1 MDSRNFV
8 IVDTRNNRNGVIN
21 NVTAN
26 TVGELKTLLRQ
37 NGYDPTGMELHEGLT
52 NSVLG
57 NDNTPLPRDIA
68 YRGGVTSNLVIRL
81 TTPRNK
87 VKSGVMTRK
96 EAYEKVKEYELQ
108 SHIYDIYGKNYTQV
122 RTEDLEREIMSLESE
137 KEQEETKCDQPN
149 EKEVN
154 ITLEGIAKAFN
165 NLLDVLD
172 DEGIDV
178 SSIDKLP
185 TTTEKI
191 GDYTMDEIED
201 MFSNM

>member
-68 YRGGVTSNLVIRL
+68 YRGGVTSNLV
-81 TTPRNK
+81 
-87 VKSGVMTRK
+87 KSGVMTRK

-122 RTEDLEREIMSLESE
+122 RTEDLEREIMNLESKE
-137 KEQEETKCDQPN
+137 EQEETKYAQPN

-154 ITLEGIAKAFN
+154 VTLEGIAKAFN

-178 SSIDKLP
+178 SSINKLP